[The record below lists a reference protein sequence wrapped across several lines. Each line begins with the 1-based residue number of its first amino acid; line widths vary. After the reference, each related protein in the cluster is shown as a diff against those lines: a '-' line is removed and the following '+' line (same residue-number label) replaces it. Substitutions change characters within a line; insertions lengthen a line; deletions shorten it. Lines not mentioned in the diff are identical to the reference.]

1 MTKRFSVFC
10 GAIAIATAACSSGSS
25 PSQPSSSATV
35 SDASATAS
43 VTTPRP
49 LTPAAGAVVR
59 NSDQPVT
66 LVVANAVV
74 TSGSASYTFEVATDA
89 GFATKVYSKSGVAQT
104 SSQTSLAIDRL
115 NAGADYYWR
124 ARAESNGT
132 AGPFSAGRKLTIG
145 PAVQVDPPT
154 LLTPANGATT
164 QGWPGFTVRNSTRS
178 GPAGSVV
185 YRFEVST
192 TNTFANILLTATV
205 AETNTNT
212 TYVPPSTTAAPPQNA
227 LFWRVTA
234 VDQTNNVSSPVS
246 AFSGF
251 TFAAQTQQAQLA
263 AQQGLA
269 LWPTAQPTG
278 TTGNARM
285 GPNWQLQ
292 TLRSFDGVTF
302 VSPPIE
308 ALRIFDLL
316 DRGYDPNSAI
326 AFMQQNGYPS
336 TAAWYPSVAAIGLP
350 FQYMAYISGAWELV
364 TRVGA

>member
-1 MTKRFSVFC
+1 
-10 GAIAIATAACSSGSS
+10 
-25 PSQPSSSATV
+25 
-35 SDASATAS
+35 
-43 VTTPRP
+43 
-49 LTPAAGAVVR
+49 
-59 NSDQPVT
+59 
-66 LVVANAVV
+66 VANAVV
-74 TSGSASYTFEVATDA
+74 TSGSASYTFEVATDT
-89 GFATKVYSKSGVAQT
+89 GFATKVYTKSGVAQT

-145 PAVQVDPPT
+145 PAVQIDPPT

-205 AETNTNT
+205 AEANTNT
-212 TYVPPSTTAAPPQNA
+212 TYVPLSTTAAPPQNA

-269 LWPTAQPTG
+269 LWPNAQPTG

-302 VSPPIE
+302 VSPPIRS
-308 ALRIFDLL
+308 AADFRSARSRLRPELG
-316 DRGYDPNSAI
+316 DRLHAAERLSINRCLVSVGCGDWFAVSVHGVHQRRMGAGDARRRVIPTLAEHFSSRS
-326 AFMQQNGYPS
+326 S
-336 TAAWYPSVAAIGLP
+336 TKD
-350 FQYMAYISGAWELV
+350 
-364 TRVGA
+364 TREM